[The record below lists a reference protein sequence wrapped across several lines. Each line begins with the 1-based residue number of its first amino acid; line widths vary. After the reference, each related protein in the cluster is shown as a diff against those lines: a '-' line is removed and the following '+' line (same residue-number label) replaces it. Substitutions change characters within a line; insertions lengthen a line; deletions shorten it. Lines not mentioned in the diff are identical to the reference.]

1 MGAAGRGQ
9 GVWQGGYQQGIQV
22 NKGVVVNRCDSQVR
36 KFIFNSP
43 KRTEAWK
50 SRNENMKNLKSFYY
64 DLINVSILR
73 KLAMMLHPD
82 KTEVAGA
89 QESFKLL
96 GQARNYI
103 LKTFRDY

>member
-1 MGAAGRGQ
+1 
-9 GVWQGGYQQGIQV
+9 
-22 NKGVVVNRCDSQVR
+22 
-36 KFIFNSP
+36 
-43 KRTEAWK
+43 
-50 SRNENMKNLKSFYY
+50 MKNLKTFYS

>member
-1 MGAAGRGQ
+1 M
-9 GVWQGGYQQGIQV
+9 
-22 NKGVVVNRCDSQVR
+22 VVIISLLFV
-36 KFIFNSP
+36 
-43 KRTEAWK
+43 
-50 SRNENMKNLKSFYY
+50 
-64 DLINVSILR
+64 R

-96 GQARNYI
+96 GQARNFI